1 MLCLLLILLLTIRKS
16 ILDNENLIYPTDKER
31 YIVSLLKHNPPL
43 SLYSA
48 LNLLLNLEDNDYCAL
63 YVGLLTA
70 NNGGQN
76 MSPAGKAVL
85 MNWKLYDHIIQF
97 IGGCVG
103 EKRY

>member
-1 MLCLLLILLLTIRKS
+1 MKEFFRLGLY
-16 ILDNENLIYPTDKER
+16 ILDNENLIEPTNKEW
-31 YIVSLLKHNPPL
+31 YVVSLLKHNPPL

-48 LNLLLNLEDNDYCAL
+48 FNFLLNLEDNRFCAL
-63 YVGLLTA
+63 YVGMLAA

-85 MNWKLYDHIIQF
+85 MNWKLYDHIIKL
-97 IGGCVG
+97 IGRCVG

>member
-1 MLCLLLILLLTIRKS
+1 MLCLLLILLLAIRKS
-16 ILDNENLIYPTDKER
+16 ILDN
-31 YIVSLLKHNPPL
+31 IVSLLKQNPPL

-48 LNLLLNLEDNDYCAL
+48 LNLLLNLEDKDYCAL

-85 MNWKLYDHIIQF
+85 MNWKLYDHIIQL